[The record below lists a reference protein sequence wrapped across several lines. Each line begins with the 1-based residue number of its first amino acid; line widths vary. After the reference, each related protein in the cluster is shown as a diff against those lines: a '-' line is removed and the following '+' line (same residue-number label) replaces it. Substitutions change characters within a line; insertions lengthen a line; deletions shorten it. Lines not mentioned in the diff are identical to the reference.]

1 MRAFL
6 IALSFFLAPVAHAHE
21 FEADRISIMDA
32 TADVLDGDTS
42 TLFIGMTILNGAA
55 TTDLIGFETNRGK
68 VGDWVEVSRVF
79 GKERVKVMKRKTIRS
94 QTAYE
99 MHRPKAYLV
108 IKNVDP
114 SVYTADFGY
123 IQIHVLFADG
133 SGIDV
138 AAWIDP
144 VYVQIG
150 N

>member
-1 MRAFL
+1 MRL
-6 IALSFFLAPVAHAHE
+6 LLLALAVLAAPFAQAHE

-55 TTDLIGFETNRGK
+55 TTDVIGFETNRGK
-68 VGDWVEVSRVF
+68 IGDWVEVRRVF
-79 GKERVKVMKRKTIRS
+79 GKERLKIIKRKTIRS

-99 MHRPKAYLV
+99 MHRPDAYLV

-114 SVYTADFGY
+114 TVFSADFGY